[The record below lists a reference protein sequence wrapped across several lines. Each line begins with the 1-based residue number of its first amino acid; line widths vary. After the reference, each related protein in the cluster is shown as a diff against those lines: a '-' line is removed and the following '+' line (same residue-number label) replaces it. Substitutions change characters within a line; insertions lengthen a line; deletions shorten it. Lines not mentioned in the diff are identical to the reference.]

1 MGGESF
7 GPTTTGTSP
16 AMSKKTAFLD
26 YIVRKVAGNED
37 LVKTIND
44 EIRALRGEVNEN
56 GDWIWA
62 LVGAI
67 IPIFVWILSHCKAVV
82 HLLTALL

>member
-1 MGGESF
+1 LGGDGF
-7 GPTTTGTSP
+7 GRTITGTSP
-16 AMSKKTAFLD
+16 TMSKKTAFLE
-26 YIVRKVAGNED
+26 YIVGKVTGNED
-37 LVKTIND
+37 LVKTIMD

-67 IPIFVWILSHCKAVV
+67 IPIIVWILSHCKAVV
-82 HLLTALL
+82 QLLTALL